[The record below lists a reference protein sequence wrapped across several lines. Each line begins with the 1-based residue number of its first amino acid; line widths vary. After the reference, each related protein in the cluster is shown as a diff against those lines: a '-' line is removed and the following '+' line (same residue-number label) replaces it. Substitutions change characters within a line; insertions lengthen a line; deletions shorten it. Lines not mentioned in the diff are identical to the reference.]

1 MKSKAMSSRAPTSA
15 LRETVSAATFFQIF
29 PRNSECLV
37 NIPTPCSAALTLSR
51 LLRVIHPSGAS
62 RMTAD
67 LDGQSDYLLAVTRE
81 LGRSIQTSRRIEQSS
96 GYHDLPAVVKL
107 LEHIL
112 YGLANLTP
120 ALLGIGP

>member
-1 MKSKAMSSRAPTSA
+1 
-15 LRETVSAATFFQIF
+15 
-29 PRNSECLV
+29 
-37 NIPTPCSAALTLSR
+37 
-51 LLRVIHPSGAS
+51 
-62 RMTAD
+62 MTAD